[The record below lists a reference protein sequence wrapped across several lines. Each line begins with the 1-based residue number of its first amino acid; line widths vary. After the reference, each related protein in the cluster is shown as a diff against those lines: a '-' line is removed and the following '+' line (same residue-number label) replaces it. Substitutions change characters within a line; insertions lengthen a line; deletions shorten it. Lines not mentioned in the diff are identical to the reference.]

1 MNEPLILIVED
12 DPVQRKLVRENL
24 ESRGFPVMEAASR
37 KEALE
42 AVLQHS
48 VDVAVVDYKLG
59 DETGID
65 VIRDML
71 AANPLVTPIMV
82 TAYGNIERAVEAIR
96 SGAYDYIVKPLDF
109 EKFLLVL
116 ERAAER
122 QKLRKEISLL
132 QERLEEKF
140 SSRNFVFA
148 SPLMEDVARLVLK
161 AARSEATVL
170 ISGETGTGKDLVA
183 RIIHQSSPRKK
194 GPYIALNIPS
204 LPESLIES
212 ELFGAEKGAFTGAH
226 ERKIGKFEAA
236 SGGTIFLDEIGDLAP
251 DAQVK
256 LLRFLQDREFYRLG
270 SNQALRADVRV
281 IAATNQ
287 NLDTLMKKGK
297 FRADLFYRLNVI
309 AISVPPLRHRKEDIP
324 LLVDFFLKKYAE
336 REGKKIQGITR
347 EALSVIVSHAYPGNV
362 RELENVIERAVVFA
376 ERDILGVADL
386 PVVLTETAVVDA
398 GLEGD
403 TLLDKVRRLEI
414 QEIRMALRESRGI
427 KSRAARA
434 LGITERML
442 AYKMKTYGLGAE
454 PGPSHDPGRS

>member
-1 MNEPLILIVED
+1 MNEPLILVVED
-12 DPVQRKLVRENL
+12 DPVQRQLLRQYL
-24 ESRGFPVMEAASR
+24 ESQGYPVVEAASR

-42 AVLQHS
+42 AVLRHP

-59 DETGID
+59 DDTGTAA
-65 VIRDML
+65 IRDML
-71 AANPLVTPIMV
+71 AARPLVTPIMV
-82 TAYGNIERAVEAIR
+82 TAYGNIERAVEAVR

-109 EKFLLVL
+109 EKFILVL

-122 QKLRKEISLL
+122 QHFRKEISVL
-132 QERLEEKF
+132 QERLDEKF
-140 SSRNFVFA
+140 NAKNFVFA
-148 SPLMEDVARLVLK
+148 SPLMEDIARLVMK

-183 RIIHQSSPRKK
+183 RMIHQSSSRNK

-204 LPESLIES
+204 LPESLIEA

-236 SGGTIFLDEIGDLAP
+236 SGGTVFLDEIGDLAP
-251 DAQVK
+251 EAQVK

-287 NLDTLMKKGK
+287 DLDALMKKGR

-309 AISVPPLRHRKEDIP
+309 LITVPPLRRRKEDIP
-324 LLVDFFLKKYAE
+324 PLVDFFLKKYGV
-336 REGKKIQGITR
+336 REGKKILGITR
-347 EALSVIVSHAYPGNV
+347 EALAVLVRHAYPGNV
-362 RELENVIERAVVFA
+362 RELENVIERSVVFA
-376 ERDILGVADL
+376 EKDVLGLADL
-386 PVVLTETAVVDA
+386 PLDFAEIAAEESGPAGDSLVDR
-398 GLEGD
+398 
-403 TLLDKVRRLEI
+403 VRRLEV
-414 QEIRMALRESRGI
+414 QEIRMALRDSGGV

-442 AYKMKTYGLGAE
+442 AYKVKTYGIG
-454 PGPSHDPGRS
+454 PGTGSRSGTGRP

>member
-1 MNEPLILIVED
+1 MNEPLILVVED

-24 ESRGFPVMEAASR
+24 ESRGFPVIEAASR

-42 AVLQHS
+42 AVLSHP

-59 DETGID
+59 EETGTEA
-65 VIRDML
+65 IRDML

-82 TAYGNIERAVEAIR
+82 TAYGNIERAVEAVR

-109 EKFLLVL
+109 EKFLIVL
-116 ERAAER
+116 ERATER

-140 SSRNFVFA
+140 SSRNFIFA
-148 SPLMEDVARLVLK
+148 SPLMEDVARLVVK

-183 RIIHQSSPRKK
+183 RTIHQSSPRKK

-204 LPESLIES
+204 LPDTLIES

-251 DAQVK
+251 EAQVK
-256 LLRFLQDREFYRLG
+256 LLRFLQDREFFRLG

-281 IAATNQ
+281 IAATNHD
-287 NLDTLMKKGK
+287 LDALMKKGK

-309 AISVPPLRHRKEDIP
+309 AIAVPPLRKRKEDIP
-324 LLVDFFLKKYAE
+324 LLIDFFIKKYAD

-347 EALSVIVSHAYPGNV
+347 EALTRLVTHAFPGNV

-376 ERDILGVADL
+376 EKDVLGVTDL
-386 PVVLTETAVVDA
+386 PVIFAETAATDA
-398 GLEGD
+398 GPAGD
-403 TLLDKVRRLEI
+403 SLLDKVRRLET
-414 QEIRMALRESRGI
+414 QEIRMALRETGGV

-442 AYKMKTYGLGAE
+442 AYKMKTSGLAAE
-454 PGPSHDPGRS
+454 PGPDRSSGGS